1 MPDMTETDD
10 DPVPSPCVSVCR
22 LDATGQTCAGCG
34 RTLEEIRRWTRM
46 SPTEQRAVWH
56 RLGQRPDAPANT

>member
-1 MPDMTETDD
+1 MTETDN
-10 DPVPSPCVSVCR
+10 DPVPSPCISVCR

-46 SPTEQRAVWH
+46 SPTEQRAVWR
-56 RLGQRPDAPANT
+56 RLDRGPGGPPNSG